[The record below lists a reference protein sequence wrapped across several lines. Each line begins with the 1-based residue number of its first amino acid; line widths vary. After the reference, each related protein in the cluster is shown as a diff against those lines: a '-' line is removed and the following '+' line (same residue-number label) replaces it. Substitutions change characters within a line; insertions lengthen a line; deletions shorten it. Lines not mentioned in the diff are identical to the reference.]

1 MCEVDDR
8 TDAKADHGDAFGPH
22 SENLLRTTNS
32 FGRRRVEPARVSL
45 FLFLIVFRDEHATAS
60 SKRPLLPHTGE
71 RIRNYQRSRALYLG
85 TLGAGESSAIRL
97 ISLHYSRLST

>member
-8 TDAKADHGDAFGPH
+8 TDAKADHGDAVGPH

-32 FGRRRVEPARVSL
+32 FGRRRVEPTRVSPAVV
-45 FLFLIVFRDEHATAS
+45 VFRDEHATAS

-71 RIRNYQRSRALYLG
+71 KIQNYQRYHALYLG
-85 TLGAGESSAIRL
+85 TLDAGESAAIWS
-97 ISLHYSRLST
+97 ISLH